1 MSKSHLALLIA
12 IAASASCSAA
22 LRDDVPLDGK
32 SGGSTKKIGRIHWVL
47 LLFCNFAV

>member
-22 LRDDVPLDGK
+22 LRDDVPLDARPSPEGE
-32 SGGSTKKIGRIHWVL
+32 
-47 LLFCNFAV
+47 

>member
-22 LRDDVPLDGK
+22 LRDDVPLDGDF
-32 SGGSTKKIGRIHWVL
+32 IAYFIIR
-47 LLFCNFAV
+47 